1 MGEDALLARHSLAC
15 VRTHSR
21 QRLGRTAERDLQRV
35 PGTHPPQPSLGL
47 EGNRGSSP
55 LAPAWAQQ
63 S

>member
-1 MGEDALLARHSLAC
+1 MGEDALLARHSLAS

-21 QRLGRTAERDLQRV
+21 QRLGQTAERDLQRV
-35 PGTHPPQPSLGL
+35 PGTHPPPSPVCL